1 VSTIVRQLFVNL
13 NLILVLLNYGFIM
26 KYIISAFI
34 LLITHLTYAQQTSS
48 YRLLPDQ
55 VFDGH
60 AVHKDWLVIIEGDRI
75 SYAGPEK
82 SAPPPTAT
90 SKQLDLP
97 GTTLLPGMIEG
108 HGHILLHPYS
118 ETSWN
123 DQVLKEPESYRV
135 ARATV
140 HAKKTLEAGFTTFRD
155 LGTEGAGYADYG
167 IKKAIDEGIIPGPRL
182 IISSKAIVATGS
194 YGPKGFSPDFDL
206 PLLGAEP
213 ADADNLITV
222 VRTQIAKGADFI
234 KVYADYRW
242 GPDGQAM
249 PTFSEDELRLI
260 VKTARS
266 SGRDVVAHA
275 ATAEGMQ
282 RAINAGVVMIEHGDG
297 GTDATFKLMKDRGVA
312 LCPTL
317 AAGYAITEYGGWN
330 PKTDPEPGRIS
341 SKRESFKRAL
351 AAGVVISAGGD
362 VGVFTHGNNV
372 VELEMMQRYGM
383 KPLAVLKSVTS
394 VNAGLF
400 HLEDEIGE
408 IKAGMIADIVVVEGR
423 PDKNI
428 SDLWNVVLVMKGG
441 EVVVEK

>member
-1 VSTIVRQLFVNL
+1 
-13 NLILVLLNYGFIM
+13 M
-26 KYIISAFI
+26 KSVASIFI
-34 LLITHLTYAQQTSS
+34 LLFAQITYAQQMAG
-48 YRLLPDQ
+48 YKLVPDH
-55 VFDGH
+55 VFDGNSIH
-60 AVHKDWLVIIEGDRI
+60 NNWIVITEGKKIIYVGSEKD
-75 SYAGPEK
+75 APEK
-82 SAPPPTAT
+82 VAT
-90 SKQLDLP
+90 TKQIDLP
-97 GTTLLPGMIEG
+97 GTTLLPGLIEG
-108 HGHILLHPYS
+108 HGHLLLHPYS

-140 HAKKTLEAGFTTFRD
+140 HARKTLEAGFTTFRD

-167 IKKAIDEGIIPGPRL
+167 LKKAIAEGIIPGPRL

-213 ADADNLITV
+213 ADADNLMTV

-242 GPDGQAM
+242 GPNGEAM
-249 PTFSEDELRLI
+249 PTFSEDEIRLM
-260 VKTARS
+260 VETAGS

-275 ATAEGMQ
+275 ATPEGMR

-297 GTDATFKLMKDRGVA
+297 GTDEIFKLMKEKGVA

-317 AAGYAITEYGGWN
+317 AAGYAITEYAGWD
-330 PKTDPEPGRIS
+330 PKTDPEPKRIS
-341 SKRESFKRAL
+341 NKRESFKRAL
-351 AAGVVISAGGD
+351 ASGVIISAGGD

-372 VELEMMQRYGM
+372 VELEMMARYGM
-383 KPLAVLKSVTS
+383 KPLDVLKSVTS
-394 VNAGLF
+394 VNARLF
-400 HLEDEIGE
+400 HLENKVGA
-408 IKAGMIADIVVVEGR
+408 IKQGLLADIVVVKGR
-423 PDKNI
+423 PDKKI

>member
-1 VSTIVRQLFVNL
+1 MMKRYTLFV
-13 NLILVLLNYGFIM
+13 VLL
-26 KYIISAFI
+26 
-34 LLITHLTYAQQTSS
+34 LLSTYSYAQQVTDS
-48 YRLLPDQ
+48 YILRPDQ
-55 VFDGH
+55 VFDGYSM
-60 AVHKDWLVIIEGDRI
+60 HKNWRVMTQGDKII
-75 SYAGPEK
+75 YAGPEK
-82 SAPPPTAT
+82 DAPKANAGTR
-90 SKQLDLP
+90 QIELP
-97 GTTLLPGMIEG
+97 GTTLLPGLIEG
-108 HGHILLHPYS
+108 HGHLLLHPYS

-140 HAKKTLEAGFTTFRD
+140 HARNTLEAGFTTFRD

-167 IKKAIDEGIIPGPRL
+167 LKKAIEEGIIPGPRL
-182 IISSKAIVATGS
+182 LISSKAIVATGS

-242 GPDGQAM
+242 GPNGEAM
-249 PTFSEDELRLI
+249 PTFSEDEIRLM
-260 VKTARS
+260 VETARS

-275 ATAEGMQ
+275 ATAEGMR

-297 GTDATFKLMKDRGVA
+297 ATDEIYKLMKAKGVA

-330 PKTDPEPGRIS
+330 PKTDPEPERIS
-341 SKRESFKRAL
+341 NKRESFKQAL
-351 AAGVVISAGGD
+351 ASGVVISAGGD
-362 VGVFTHGNNV
+362 VGVFTHGYNV
-372 VELEMMQRYGM
+372 VELEMMERYGM
-383 KPLAVLKSVTS
+383 KPIEVLKSVTTT
-394 VNAGLF
+394 NAKLF
-400 HLEDEIGE
+400 HLENKLGE
-408 IKAGMIADIVVVEGR
+408 IKQGLLADIVVVKGM
-423 PDKNI
+423 PDKKI

-441 EVVVEK
+441 ELVVEK

>member
-1 VSTIVRQLFVNL
+1 
-13 NLILVLLNYGFIM
+13 M
-26 KYIISAFI
+26 KSVASIFI
-34 LLITHLTYAQQTSS
+34 LLFAQITYAQQMAS
-48 YRLLPDQ
+48 YKLVPDY
-55 VFDGH
+55 VFDGNSIH
-60 AVHKDWLVIIEGDRI
+60 NNWVVVTEGNKI
-75 SYAGPEK
+75 VYAGPEK
-82 SAPPPTAT
+82 NAPSTTAAF
-90 SKQLDLP
+90 KQIDLP
-97 GTTLLPGMIEG
+97 GTTLLPGLIEG
-108 HGHILLHPYS
+108 HGHLLLHPYS

-140 HAKKTLEAGFTTFRD
+140 HARKTLEAGFTTFRD

-167 IKKAIDEGIIPGPRL
+167 LKKAIAEGIIPGPRL

-213 ADADNLITV
+213 ADADNLMTV

-242 GPDGQAM
+242 GPNGEAM
-249 PTFSEDELRLI
+249 PTFSEDEIRLM
-260 VKTARS
+260 VETARS

-275 ATAEGMQ
+275 ATAEGMR

-297 GTDATFKLMKDRGVA
+297 GTDEIFKLMKEKGVA

-317 AAGYAITEYGGWN
+317 AAGYAITEYAGWD
-330 PKTDPEPGRIS
+330 PKTDPEPKRIS
-341 SKRESFKRAL
+341 NKRESFKRAL
-351 AAGVVISAGGD
+351 ASGVIISAGGD

-372 VELEMMQRYGM
+372 VELEMMAKYGM
-383 KPLAVLKSVTS
+383 QPLDVLKSVTS
-394 VNAGLF
+394 TNARLF
-400 HLEDEIGE
+400 HLENKVGA
-408 IKAGMIADIVVVEGR
+408 IKQGLLADIVVVKGR

-441 EVVVEK
+441 EVVVEN

>member
-1 VSTIVRQLFVNL
+1 MKNIALLLSMI
-13 NLILVLLNYGFIM
+13 LISFFG
-26 KYIISAFI
+26 
-34 LLITHLTYAQQTSS
+34 YAQEVANYILQ
-48 YRLLPDQ
+48 PDQ
-55 VFDGH
+55 VFDGYSMH
-60 AVHKDWLVIIEGDRI
+60 SGWIVITEGEKI
-75 SYAGPEK
+75 VYAGPEK
-82 SAPPPTAT
+82 SAPAAAANA
-90 SKQLDLP
+90 KQIDLP
-97 GTTLLPGMIEG
+97 GTTLLPGLIEG
-108 HGHILLHPYS
+108 HGHILLHPYR

-140 HAKKTLEAGFTTFRD
+140 HARKTLEAGFTTFRD

-167 IKKAIDEGIIPGPRL
+167 LKKAIDAGIIPGPRL

-242 GPDGQAM
+242 GPNGEAM
-249 PTFSEDELRLI
+249 PTFSEDEIRLM
-260 VKTARS
+260 VETARS

-275 ATAEGMQ
+275 ATAEGMR

-297 GTDATFKLMKDRGVA
+297 ATDEIYKLMKDRGVA

-317 AAGYAITEYGGWN
+317 AAGYAITEYAGWN
-330 PKTDPEPGRIS
+330 PKTDPEPARIS
-341 SKRESFKRAL
+341 NKRESFKRAL
-351 AAGVVISAGGD
+351 TSGVMISAGGD
-362 VGVFTHGNNV
+362 VGVFTHGYNV
-372 VELEMMQRYGM
+372 VELEMMERYGM
-383 KPLAVLKSVTS
+383 KPINVLKSVTTT
-394 VNAGLF
+394 NAKLF
-400 HLEDEIGE
+400 HLENKLGA
-408 IKAGMIADIVVVEGR
+408 IKQGLLADIVVVKGQ